1 MWSRTI
7 TRACLSALT
16 LCACASLHAESQL
29 FDDIAEQSLLVP
41 QRVAA
46 LPAEIAPSHETSQQ
60 LGILSVEQIQPESHS
75 TADNTDDGSYD
86 NCCRLIPTSKMC
98 PCTYGWAEGLLLWR
112 DNDATNRP
120 VGDQPQ
126 HPRNADLDR
135 RPRISM
141 PAGVSGPDLAFAT
154 LRWLGLGI

>member
-46 LPAEIAPSHETSQQ
+46 LPAEITPSHETSQRWAF
-60 LGILSVEQIQPESHS
+60 LVLSKFNLSHS
-75 TADNTDDGSYD
+75 RLRTILVTART
-86 NCCRLIPTSKMC
+86 IIAVT
-98 PCTYGWAEGLLLWR
+98 
-112 DNDATNRP
+112 
-120 VGDQPQ
+120 
-126 HPRNADLDR
+126 
-135 RPRISM
+135 
-141 PAGVSGPDLAFAT
+141 
-154 LRWLGLGI
+154 

>member
-1 MWSRTI
+1 MR
-7 TRACLSALT
+7 
-16 LCACASLHAESQL
+16 CASLHAESQL

-98 PCTYGWAEGLLLWR
+98 PCTYGWGEALNAFGATMTLQTDLW
-112 DNDATNRP
+112 
-120 VGDQPQ
+120 
-126 HPRNADLDR
+126 
-135 RPRISM
+135 
-141 PAGVSGPDLAFAT
+141 
-154 LRWLGLGI
+154 